1 MKARSFHRLRMPL
14 RITTCVALAV
24 LSACTSPP
32 VHFHTLAMT
41 DSAGSDAVASPP
53 AWLIDIQAVHVTAPA
68 DGNRFVVQSGRGRVD
83 ILEQERWAAPL
94 GDELRDGLST
104 RVASRLG
111 TIDIHHVAHAA
122 DAPVYRVTVNIQRIE
137 SWPASHVLLDAT
149 WSVSSGR
156 AAGADLPQRHSGR
169 RIGGLRRARRCASPC
184 ARYARARH
192 RRGHSCGSDT
202 RGAARRM
209 PHGNTRQQPRM
220 KPTRLTREQRRL
232 DTRERL
238 IATAR
243 ALFIAKGFADTS
255 VEHIAE
261 CAGYTRGAFYA
272 HFEHKREPLIEILR
286 RDQDRMIG
294 KLRLA
299 TPEGGGDCTAA
310 GSTNIAAGWE
320 CFPLWVEVHL
330 YALRDAGFRQIID
343 HMHAELSALPD
354 AAGTSDRMAEWA
366 AVLGVA
372 LLRGGARC
380 PRRNEPT

>member
-1 MKARSFHRLRMPL
+1 
-14 RITTCVALAV
+14 
-24 LSACTSPP
+24 
-32 VHFHTLAMT
+32 
-41 DSAGSDAVASPP
+41 
-53 AWLIDIQAVHVTAPA
+53 
-68 DGNRFVVQSGRGRVD
+68 
-83 ILEQERWAAPL
+83 
-94 GDELRDGLST
+94 
-104 RVASRLG
+104 
-111 TIDIHHVAHAA
+111 
-122 DAPVYRVTVNIQRIE
+122 
-137 SWPASHVLLDAT
+137 
-149 WSVSSGR
+149 
-156 AAGADLPQRHSGR
+156 
-169 RIGGLRRARRCASPC
+169 
-184 ARYARARH
+184 
-192 RRGHSCGSDT
+192 
-202 RGAARRM
+202 
-209 PHGNTRQQPRM
+209 M